1 MKVTDIELFPI
12 RLKAIK
18 RGYRAEHA
26 GGFPSLATVI
36 VRVHTDAG
44 ICGLG
49 EATSG
54 TAYFNQTLGSLED
67 WLRGY
72 GAALRGANPCDLIA
86 AHRIMDGVSGEFPPG

>member
-18 RGYRAEHA
+18 RGYRTEHA
-26 GGFPSLATVI
+26 GGFPSLSTVI
-36 VRVHTDAG
+36 VRVNTDAG

-54 TAYFNQTLGSLED
+54 TAYFNQNDRAPHPTTLTSATNSRCRWPSVRSMEP
-67 WLRGY
+67 R
-72 GAALRGANPCDLIA
+72 
-86 AHRIMDGVSGEFPPG
+86 